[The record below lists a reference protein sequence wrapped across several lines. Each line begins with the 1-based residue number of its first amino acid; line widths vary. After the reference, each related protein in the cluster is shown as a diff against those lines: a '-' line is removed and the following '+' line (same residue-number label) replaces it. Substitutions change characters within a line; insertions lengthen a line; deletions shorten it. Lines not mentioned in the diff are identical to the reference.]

1 MLWHR
6 MATPPMNNRKPF
18 WERPL
23 SELDR
28 GEWEALCDGCG
39 RCCVHKLEDE
49 DTGQLYPTN
58 VACELLDRRNGRCS
72 DYAHR
77 KQRVADCVVLR
88 KDRLDELEWLPATC
102 AYKLRAAGKPLP
114 DWHYLISGSRETV
127 HEAGQSTRGWTVSE
141 VDAGDLEWHLVD
153 RAL

>member
-1 MLWHR
+1 
-6 MATPPMNNRKPF
+6 MAGHVMNGRSPF

-23 SELDR
+23 ESLDR

-49 DTGQLYPTN
+49 ETGDLYPTN
-58 VACELLDRRNGRCS
+58 VACRLLDRRNGRCT
-72 DYAHR
+72 DYKHRRKRVTDCVTLHR
-77 KQRVADCVVLR
+77 KKLHS
-88 KDRLDELEWLPATC
+88 LEWLPETC
-102 AYKLRAAGKPLP
+102 AYRLRAAGKPLP

-127 HEAGQSTRGWTVSE
+127 HDAGQSTRGWTISE
-141 VDAGDLEWHLVD
+141 DDAGDLEFHLVE